1 MSKYNIGIYLRISIK
16 DKESIDESNSIKV
29 QSEIIRRFISESKD
43 FEGCTVTTYCDDG
56 YSGTNFNRDGVKKL
70 LDDIRDGTVNCV
82 IVKDISRFGRNYI
95 EVGNYLEKI
104 FPFLGVRFISVSDDY
119 DSIRPNDVG
128 GLMSAFR
135 SIFAEV
141 YSQELS
147 EKVRVALEHYVK
159 NGIGIIGF
167 GPYGYKKKSGDKTKL
182 YIDEPAAEIVRLIF
196 KKYIDGENLT
206 QIAVYLNG
214 KGIPSPRV
222 YDMLSGRYDGK
233 YVGKKFVWRA
243 ERIKSILQDENY
255 IGNFC
260 YGKTRKEKVNVRYCK
275 RTSKN
280 EWIIIENSHEA
291 IISKETFEQAAVK
304 LNLRGSKEKRY
315 YSSESYVAPPRVNI
329 VAKLLR
335 CGVCD
340 HKMCYH
346 PKRNN
351 SYIDC
356 RIGRLNENYSCHN
369 TKVELEKIR
378 VVLVE
383 LVKTH
388 IDAIVNKKVVI
399 ENTSNIVVLK
409 GMIIRK
415 DKLSKEYDK
424 WVLRLKELLQSS
436 FDGVVD
442 DILFEEQ
449 RLIITNK
456 RLKVES
462 QLNEITTKIKQLE
475 EEVKFEKTFMK
486 SHSNITDRTEITDEL
501 LVELIEEVI
510 VYDNNTFDVKWKFNR
525 K

>member
-16 DKESIDESNSIKV
+16 DKERIDESNSIKV
-29 QSEIIRRFISESKD
+29 QSELIGRFISESKELKD
-43 FEGCTVTTYCDDG
+43 STITTYCDDG
-56 YSGTNFNRDGVKKL
+56 CTGTNFNRSGVKQL
-70 LDDIRDGTVNCV
+70 LDDIRDGMINCV

-104 FPFLGVRFISVSDDY
+104 FPFLGVRFIAISDDY

-159 NGIGIIGF
+159 NGIGIVGF
-167 GPYGYKKKSGDKTKL
+167 GPYGYTKKKGDKTKL

-206 QIAVYLNG
+206 QIAVYLNS
-214 KGIPSPRV
+214 KEIPSPRM
-222 YDMLSGRYDGK
+222 YDMLSGKYNGK
-233 YVGKKFVWRA
+233 YIGQKFVWRA

-275 RTSKN
+275 RTSKDK
-280 EWIIIENSHEA
+280 WIIMENSHEA
-291 IISKETFEQAAVK
+291 IVSKEIFKQASER
-304 LNLRGSKEKRY
+304 LNLRGKREKKFF
-315 YSSESYVAPPRVNI
+315 SSENYVAPPRVNI

-335 CGVCD
+335 CGICD

-351 SYIDC
+351 SYLDC
-356 RIGRLNENYSCHN
+356 RIGRLNEHYTCHN
-369 TKVELEKIR
+369 TNVELQKIR
-378 VVLVE
+378 DVLVE
-383 LVKTH
+383 AVKKH
-388 IDAIVNKKVVI
+388 IDTIVNKKAVI
-399 ENTSNIVVLK
+399 ENTSKKVLLRAK
-409 GMIIRK
+409 LVKK

-424 WVLRLKELLQSS
+424 WVLRLKELLQNN
-436 FDGVVD
+436 FDGVIDNTV
-442 DILFEEQ
+442 FEEQ
-449 RLIITNK
+449 QIIITTERFN
-456 RLKVES
+456 VES
-462 QLNEITTKIKQLE
+462 QIEELNKKIKILE
-475 EEVKFEKTFMK
+475 EEIKFEKSFYQNY
-486 SHSNITDRTEITDEL
+486 SSITSATEITDEL
-501 LVELIEEVI
+501 LVELIEEVV
-510 VYDNNTFDVKWKFNR
+510 VYDNNTFDIKWKFNR
-525 K
+525 E